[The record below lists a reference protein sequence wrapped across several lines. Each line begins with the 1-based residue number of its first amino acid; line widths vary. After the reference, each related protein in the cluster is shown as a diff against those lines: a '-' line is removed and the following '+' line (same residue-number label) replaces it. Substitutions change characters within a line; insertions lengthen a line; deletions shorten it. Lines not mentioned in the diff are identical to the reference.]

1 MQIFVTDYRYFDCWY
16 ITQGSRLSQLFYYL
30 PAVLNKLMLVMSHSI
45 VKNDN
50 QVYIG
55 P

>member
-16 ITQGSRLSQLFYYL
+16 ITQSSWFGQFFYYL
-30 PAVLNKLMLVMSHSI
+30 PAVLNKLMLVMGHSI
-45 VKNDN
+45 VKHNN

-55 P
+55 A